1 MEEPMRC
8 IAVALLTLV
17 GFAPLAAHAQTATMY
32 KNPQCG
38 CCEGHADYLRKHG
51 IAVTMIDTLDAM
63 SLKREHGVPPAL
75 AGCHTVIIEGYVVEG
90 HVPVASIRSLLQGK
104 PAIRGISL
112 PGMPNGSPG
121 MGGAKTEPFVI
132 YEISAGPP
140 TAQPRVFA
148 IE

>member
-1 MEEPMRC
+1 MRF
-8 IAVALLTLV
+8 IAIALFALAGLT
-17 GFAPLAAHAQTATMY
+17 PLAAHAQKATMY

-38 CCEGHADYLRKHG
+38 CCEGHAEYLQKNG
-51 IAVTMIDTLDAM
+51 IAVKTIDTLDAM

-75 AGCHTVIIEGYVVEG
+75 AGCHTVIIDGYVVEG
-90 HVPVASIRSLLQGK
+90 HVPIASIRSLLASK

-132 YEISAGPP
+132 YEIAREPSKEA
-140 TAQPRVFA
+140 PRVFA
-148 IE
+148 VE